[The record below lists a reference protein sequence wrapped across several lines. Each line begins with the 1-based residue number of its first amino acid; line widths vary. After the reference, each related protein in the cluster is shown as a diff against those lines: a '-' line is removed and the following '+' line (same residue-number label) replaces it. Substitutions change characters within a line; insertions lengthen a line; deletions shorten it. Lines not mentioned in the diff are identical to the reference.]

1 MITQQQE
8 NDLIELLSKSDK
20 LINLSEKSTAIQAN
34 MAGNL
39 VGIGSLVGALAE
51 DEDLTILNREDG
63 DFGVTLKD
71 LMTVSGVNSGFSV
84 SYPDHIVSA
93 NVGKYFTNGSVNF
106 DFGSEYQ
113 VQNDRFVAK
122 FSGTYFILAS
132 CDVGVDFD
140 NPNGAIQ
147 LILEK
152 NGNVYKNS
160 VFYTTEQDYELF
172 SYNQTIHNAQVINL
186 KAGDYIRTTFNTP
199 FSGTYCTKK
208 TLSGVLLQKG

>member
-8 NDLIELLSKSDK
+8 KDLIELLSKSDK
-20 LINLSEKSTAIQAN
+20 LIKLSEKSTAIQAN

-39 VGIGSLVGALAE
+39 VGIGALDVALAE
-51 DEDLTILNREDG
+51 DEDLTILNRKDG
-63 DFGVTLKD
+63 DFGVRLKD

-84 SYPDHIVSA
+84 SYPNHMVSA
-93 NVGKYFTNGSVNF
+93 NVGTYFTNGSVNF

-113 VQNDRFVAK
+113 GQNNRFVAK

-132 CDVGVDFD
+132 CDVGVNFD
-140 NPNGAIQ
+140 NPNSRIQ
-147 LILEK
+147 FILHK
-152 NGNVYKNS
+152 NDGLYKNS
-160 VFYTTEQDYELF
+160 VFDTTEQDYEIF
-172 SYNQTIHNAQVINL
+172 KYDQTIHNAQVINL
-186 KAGDYIRTTFNTP
+186 KAGDSIRTSFLAT

>member
-39 VGIGSLVGALAE
+39 VGIGSLDGALAE
-51 DEDLTILNREDG
+51 AEDLTILSRDDG

-84 SYPDHIVSA
+84 SYQNHMVSA
-93 NVGKYFTNGSVNF
+93 KVGTYFANGSVNF

-113 VQNDRFVAK
+113 AKNNRFVAK

-140 NPNGAIQ
+140 NPNGSIQ
-147 LILEK
+147 LVMEK
-152 NGNVYKNS
+152 NGAIYKNS
-160 VFYTTEQDYELF
+160 VFDTAELDYELF
-172 SYNQTIHNAQVINL
+172 SYDQTISNAQVINL
-186 KAGDYIRTTFNTP
+186 KAGDYIMTYLIAP
-199 FSGTYCTKK
+199 FHGTYCTKK
-208 TLSGVLLQKG
+208 ILSGVLLQKG